1 MGNEI
6 RRNGTAYTGGR
17 NMPVGRND
25 PCPCGSGK
33 KYKKCCGAV
42 IALAPAVTPR
52 AERECGTCTAC
63 CDGWVEG
70 TIYGHEMK
78 PGVPCHFRGEGCC
91 TIYERRPQ
99 EPCRSFVCGWLM
111 PGSPF
116 PEDFR
121 PDRLGVMIVRSRW
134 RERPAYILRSAGRDP
149 DERLL
154 TRMRAL
160 SVQSGAPFF
169 YEQKGERFGFGPP
182 EFQQEM
188 LAKLEA
194 GERLW

>member
-1 MGNEI
+1 M
-6 RRNGTAYTGGR
+6 R
-17 NMPVGRND
+17 VGRND

-42 IALAPAVTPR
+42 IALASLSDISAR
-52 AERECGTCTAC
+52 RECGTCTAC

-70 TIYGHEMK
+70 TIEGHDMK
-78 PGVPCHFRGEGCC
+78 PGVPCHFRGAGCC

-99 EPCRSFVCGWLM
+99 SPCRDFVCGWLK

-121 PDRLGVMIVRSRW
+121 PDRLGVMIVPSRW
-134 RERPAYILRSAGRDP
+134 RERPAYILKSAGRDP
-149 DERLL
+149 DETLL
-154 TRMRAL
+154 DWMRTF
-160 SVQSGAPFF
+160 SVQSGVPFF
-169 YEQKGERFGFGPP
+169 YEQRGERFGFGPP

-188 LAKLEA
+188 LAKLNA

>member
-1 MGNEI
+1 MN
-6 RRNGTAYTGGR
+6 
-17 NMPVGRND
+17 VGRND

-42 IALAPAVTPR
+42 ISIAPAAQR
-52 AERECGTCTAC
+52 QCGSCTAC

-78 PGVPCHFRGEGCC
+78 AGVPCHFRGEGCC

-99 EPCRSFVCGWLM
+99 DPCRKFVCGWLA

-116 PEDFR
+116 PDSFR
-121 PDRLGVMIVRSRW
+121 PDQLGVMIVQTSW
-134 RERPAYILRSAGRDP
+134 RNRPAFILRSAGRDP
-149 DERLL
+149 DEALL
-154 TRMRAL
+154 AWMRSF
-160 SVQSGAPFF
+160 SVESGAPFF
-169 YEQKGERFGFGPP
+169 YESQGERFGFGPP
-182 EFQQEM
+182 EFQHEM
-188 LAKLEA
+188 LVKLES